1 MLRVMIAKELREAAG
16 IVAIAA
22 AFYVHYLSRAMR
34 HDILP
39 WHYGYVDYNA
49 IPFINLNSLGSL
61 AWVSAALALAL
72 GFRQTVGESIY
83 GTWLFLR
90 HRPVGWRWLLGV
102 KLLVGLAVYLV
113 CAAAAVLA
121 YAWWAAT
128 PGTHASPFEWSM
140 TAPAWKDWITMP
152 ACVFRRVSQRPS
164 AGAVVRHAP
173 AAAGDRRGAG
183 VLVAQSALVAR
194 WRIVH
199 DRDPFRGFCRR
210 DLLRCAD
217 A

>member
-1 MLRVMIAKELREAAG
+1 MIAKELREAAG

-102 KLLVGLAVYLV
+102 KLFVGLTVYLF

-140 TAPAWKDWITMP
+140 TAPAWKDWISMP
-152 ACVFRRVSQRPS
+152 LLYFGAFLSGLRPARWFGTRLLPLVF
-164 AGAVVRHAP
+164 AGAFAFWLPDLRWWPVGGLCVIGLLS
-173 AAAGDRRGAG
+173 AAF
-183 VLVAQSALVAR
+183 VAVIFFVAR
-194 WRIVH
+194 T
-199 DRDPFRGFCRR
+199 RDF
-210 DLLRCAD
+210 
-217 A
+217 